1 MKLRPHDPDRLA
13 ARRAVRAAIAVPVA
27 LAIALY
33 VFDDHTG
40 AGFTLFGVT
49 GLLVSSDFA
58 GSPRKR
64 ALSYLYTGI
73 AGSIALTL
81 GWLASLN
88 VLTAVTVTVVVG
100 FGLTFLGLIRGS
112 VSVATSSILL
122 VFVLAVCLDGQAG
135 SLPDYLLGWWIAVVV
150 STITALLILP
160 RKRRD
165 THRITLAEAFN
176 AAARAAEAAWAHDGG
191 GRDDRALA
199 RFVAE
204 FDDAVDRL
212 DVHSAGQ
219 QARASGLTER
229 DAALNVLANVI
240 TGVRLLV
247 DEAHEADPPEQ
258 VFTSAERQRLAH
270 TIVHSLD
277 ELSAAMLDP
286 AVVPSARALDRARE
300 RVKEGVEEW
309 VLETSQ
315 KGMAAEEISAKV
327 ATLHQLRIFAL
338 LVEQMIELARVANGG
353 KVEALEVSPPVP
365 RRSLRLQ
372 FAAQLRLTSPWM
384 RNAIRSAI
392 GLGLG
397 VLVLH
402 LTGVGH
408 GFWVL
413 LGVVSVLR
421 LDAVGT
427 RQYALRAVLGTVVGV
442 LVGLIIITVFVTS
455 PTVLWILLPIL
466 TLIGTWAT
474 GAVSYP
480 SGQVAFSAM
489 VLVALGILQ
498 WPPKV
503 QDGITRVEDIALG
516 AGVALLVGFLFWPR
530 GAAGYLRERIAD
542 SVRTA
547 GDYLSTTLRAF
558 ADQGLQSHLA
568 KSRKESVSAI
578 YRAFETYDTAVTQ
591 RGPHEEIEAW
601 EPSVILGYLMNSV
614 ARIMSAF
621 AVAEP
626 IARTHPELAPGID
639 AARKA
644 GDEQWAA
651 LAALIDPDNDD
662 PDNDDPRGLPP
673 VPALPYPT
681 LSNITTRQDANALV
695 IAVWLTDWVTHLSR
709 LAHMV
714 APRTDVSA
722 PSDSALSTGETDGDP
737 VKHHPS

>member
-1 MKLRPHDPDRLA
+1 M
-13 ARRAVRAAIAVPVA
+13 RAAIAVPVA

-73 AGSIALTL
+73 AGSIALSL

-88 VLTAVTVTVVVG
+88 AFTAVTVTVIVG

-112 VSVATSSILL
+112 VSIATSSILL
-122 VFVLAVCLDGQAG
+122 VFVLAVCIDGEAG
-135 SLPDYLLGWWIAVVV
+135 YLPDYLLGWWIAVIV

-165 THRITLAEAFN
+165 THRVNLAEAFN
-176 AAARAAEAAWAHDGG
+176 AAARAAEAAWAHADGE
-191 GRDDRALA
+191 RDEAALA

-212 DVHSAGQ
+212 DLHAAGQ
-219 QARASGLTER
+219 SARTSGLSER
-229 DAALNVLANVI
+229 DGALNVLANVI

-247 DEAHEADPPEQ
+247 DEAHEAEPPEQ

-286 AVVPSARALDRARE
+286 AILPSARALDRARE
-300 RVKEGVEEW
+300 RVKDGVEEW
-309 VLETSQ
+309 VLEAATE
-315 KGMAAEEISAKV
+315 GMPSDDISTKV

-353 KVEALEVSPPVP
+353 KVEALDVSPPVP

-372 FAAQLRLTSPWM
+372 FAAQFRLTSPWM
-384 RNAIRSAI
+384 HNAIRSAF

-402 LTGVGH
+402 ITGVGH

-427 RQYALRAVLGTVVGV
+427 RQYALRTVLSSVVGV
-442 LVGLIIITVFVTS
+442 VVGIIIISVFVTS

-503 QDGITRVEDIALG
+503 EDGITRIEDIALG

-530 GAAGYLRERIAD
+530 GAAGYLRARIAD
-542 SVRTA
+542 AISAA
-547 GDYLSTTLRAF
+547 GAYLSTTLRAF
-558 ADQGLQSHLA
+558 ADQGLQPQLTRA
-568 KSRKESVSAI
+568 RKDSVSAI

-591 RGPHEEIEAW
+591 RGPHEEIQQW

-614 ARIMSAF
+614 ARIMSTF
-621 AVAEP
+621 AIAGP
-626 IARTHPELAPGID
+626 IARTHPELAPGIE
-639 AARKA
+639 AARRA
-644 GDEQWAA
+644 GDEQWTA

-662 PDNDDPRGLPP
+662 ERGLPP
-673 VPALPYPT
+673 VPHLPYPT
-681 LSNITTRQDANALV
+681 LTSITTQKDATALV
-695 IAVWLTDWVTHLSR
+695 VAVWLTDWVTHLSR

-714 APRTDVSA
+714 APAPAHTGTTPPAASPEATSA
-722 PSDSALSTGETDGDP
+722 AERATRSG
-737 VKHHPS
+737 

>member
-1 MKLRPHDPDRLA
+1 MRLRPHDPDRLA

-73 AGSIALTL
+73 AGSIALSL

-88 VLTAVTVTVVVG
+88 VFTAVTVTVIVG

-112 VSVATSSILL
+112 VSIATSSILL

-135 SLPDYLLGWWIAVVV
+135 SLPDYLLGWWIAVIV
-150 STITALLILP
+150 STLTALLILP

-165 THRITLAEAFN
+165 SHRINLAEAFN
-176 AAARAAEAAWAHDGG
+176 AAARAAEAAWAHSGG
-191 GRDDRALA
+191 ERDEAALA
-199 RFVAE
+199 RYVAE

-212 DVHSAGQ
+212 DLHAGGQSA
-219 QARASGLTER
+219 RTSGLSER

-247 DEAHEADPPEQ
+247 DEAHEAEPPER

-277 ELSAAMLDP
+277 ELSAAMLEP
-286 AVVPSARALDRARE
+286 AMLPSARALDRARE

-309 VLETSQ
+309 VLEAARE
-315 KGMAAEEISAKV
+315 GMPSEDISTKV

-353 KVEALEVSPPVP
+353 KVEALDVSPPVP

-402 LTGVGH
+402 ITGVGH

-421 LDAVGT
+421 LDAVST
-427 RQYALRAVLGTVVGV
+427 RRYALRAVLGTVIGV
-442 LVGLIIITVFVTS
+442 VVGLIIITVFVTS

-542 SVRTA
+542 SIRAA
-547 GDYLSTTLRAF
+547 GAYLSTTLRAF
-558 ADQGLQSHLA
+558 ADQGLQPQLTRV
-568 KSRKESVSAI
+568 RKESVSSI

-591 RGPHEEIEAW
+591 RGPHEEIEEW

-614 ARIMSAF
+614 ARIMGTF
-621 AVAEP
+621 AVAGP
-626 IARTHPELAPGID
+626 VSRTHPELAPAIE
-639 AARKA
+639 AARHA
-644 GDEQWAA
+644 GDEQWTA
-651 LAALIDPDNDD
+651 LAALIDPLHDG
-662 PDNDDPRGLPP
+662 PEALPP
-673 VPALPYPT
+673 VPDLPYPT
-681 LSNITTRQDANALV
+681 LTSITTQQDANALV

-714 APRTDVSA
+714 APGADVPA
-722 PSDSALSTGETDGDP
+722 PSDSPSSTGQTNGVP
-737 VKHHPS
+737 TG